1 MDNKAIVEIL
11 NNLKQLCDKEGGIS
25 FYKLSE
31 ELFKTRKFN
40 LIPVMSEI
48 LINDNFRN
56 FIYTES
62 PMFLVVNAKNLS
74 IQKEDISLI
83 DINETFMKSNIESL
97 FEKYYDYSKDKLS
110 NEEFV
115 TLSVINELMHGTDM
129 RDMFTRNGEQI
140 TLTEEVKMVIESL
153 YVSGVDKILNDDD
166 NNNEEANNYVGDE
179 ETYNIQCLL
188 NDANK
193 KYTNIEEMVEYL
205 SSKGFLFVETAS
217 ATRYKLPNF
226 SPSKNMKISLLISN
240 GKQLRLGFFLFI
252 VSDIYTNE
260 VIFSGVRDVSDDYN
274 FVDNPLQFLED
285 YDPKSDRL
293 TYRAIFYFILIY
305 SLNSGDKRYNYIIN
319 AYFDTLP
326 CSDNENKYL
335 VYKNEACV
343 FIKRKKEGERFII
356 GINGIKYN
364 VDKIVFEAKISYE
377 DYSQLYKDIIECIK
391 KENLSVKLEKLLNI
405 LASKLSEKSFE
416 MFLLKDLKS
425 IKNKDDF
432 KEDIKSYSLGKYEV
446 LYDRC
451 SKSHVMVLTNVDDF
465 IIDIFN

>member
-1 MDNKAIVEIL
+1 MDKAIVEIL
-11 NNLKQLCDKEGGIS
+11 NKLKQLCDKEGGIS
-25 FYKLSE
+25 FYRVSE
-31 ELFKTRKFN
+31 ELFKSRKFN
-40 LIPVMSEI
+40 LLPVMSDI

-62 PMFLVVNAKNLS
+62 PMFLVVNAEKLS
-74 IQKEDISLI
+74 IKKEDISLI
-83 DINETFMKSNIESL
+83 DINVSFMKSNIESL
-97 FEKYYDYSKDKLS
+97 FEKYDYSVDKLS
-110 NEEFV
+110 NEEFI

-129 RDMFTRNGEQI
+129 IDMFIKNGDRI
-140 TLTEEVKMVIESL
+140 TLTEKVKMIIESL
-153 YVSGVDKILNDDD
+153 YASGLDKILNVDDDD
-166 NNNEEANNYVGDE
+166 NEEVNKYVVDE
-179 ETYNIQCLL
+179 ETYSIQCLL

-193 KYTNIEEMVEYL
+193 KYTNIEEMREYL

-226 SPSKNMKISLLISN
+226 APSKNMKLSLLISN
-240 GKQLRLGFFLFI
+240 GKQLRLGFVLFI
-252 VSDIYTNE
+252 VSDIFTNE
-260 VIFSGVRDVSDDYN
+260 VIFSGFRDVSDDYN
-274 FVDNPLQFLED
+274 FVDNPLQFLEE
-285 YDPKSDRL
+285 YNPKSDKL
-293 TYRAIFYFILIY
+293 NYRSIFYFILIY
-305 SLNSGDKRYNYIIN
+305 SLNNGDKRYNYILN

-335 VYKNEACV
+335 VYKNEICV

-356 GINGIKYN
+356 GINGIKYSI
-364 VDKIVFEAKISYE
+364 DKIVFEAKISYE
-377 DYSQLYKDIIECIK
+377 EYSQLCRDIIECIK
-391 KENLSVKLEKLLNI
+391 KENLSVKLEKLLNT

>member
-1 MDNKAIVEIL
+1 MDKAIIEIL
-11 NNLKQLCDKEGGIS
+11 NNLKQLCAKEGGIS
-25 FYKLSE
+25 FYRLSE

-40 LIPVMSEI
+40 LLPVMSDI

-62 PMFLVVNAKNLS
+62 PMFLVVNAERLS
-74 IQKEDISLI
+74 IKKEDISLI
-83 DINETFMKSNIESL
+83 DINVSFMKSNIESL
-97 FEKYYDYSKDKLS
+97 FEKYDYSVDKLS

-115 TLSVINELMHGTDM
+115 TLSIINELMHGTDM
-129 RDMFTRNGEQI
+129 RDMFIKNGDRI

-153 YVSGVDKILNDDD
+153 YASGLDKILNDDD
-166 NNNEEANNYVGDE
+166 DDNNEEVSKYVGDE
-179 ETYNIQCLL
+179 ETYSIQCLL
-188 NDANK
+188 NEANK
-193 KYTNIEEMVEYL
+193 KYTNLEEMIEYL

-226 SPSKNMKISLLISN
+226 NPSKNMKLSLLISN
-240 GKQLRLGFFLFI
+240 GKQLRLGFVLFI
-252 VSDIYTNE
+252 VSDIFTNE
-260 VIFSGVRDVSDDYN
+260 IIFSGFRDVSDDYN
-274 FVDNPLQFLED
+274 FVDNPLQFLEE
-285 YDPKSDRL
+285 YNPKSDKL
-293 TYRAIFYFILIY
+293 NYRSIFYFILIY
-305 SLNSGDKRYNYIIN
+305 SLNNGDKRYNYILN

-335 VYKNEACV
+335 VYKNEICV
-343 FIKRKKEGERFII
+343 FIKRKKEGKRFII

-364 VDKIVFEAKISYE
+364 IDKIVFEAKITYE
-377 DYSQLYKDIIECIK
+377 KYSQLCRDIIECIK
-391 KENLSVKLEKLLNI
+391 KENLSVRLEKLLNI

-416 MFLLKDLKS
+416 MFLLKDLNA
-425 IKNKDDF
+425 IRNKDDF
-432 KEDIKSYSLGKYEV
+432 EEDIKSYSLGKYEV